1 MQNIKRSPPL
11 RVQINLL
18 VFLLTQEQSALKT
31 NKQLLLK
38 YLLEI

>member
-1 MQNIKRSPPL
+1 MQNIKRSPLL